1 MCQKP
6 QPSVLRRRSS
16 RRSRRL
22 TSTIFRK
29 PRSKR
34 ALTSPSEPS
43 SRSVTRDKRAATHG
57 SKMAAG
63 ASSAVAEAGDEVDEA
78 AGSVAGA
85 KSIAAGAALLGV
97 RRLQLSSP
105 CTTSGRPRRRLRATM
120 LR

>member
-1 MCQKP
+1 MFVAVGRQLTASLTVSSEEMLPSFVALLVAGTGP
-6 QPSVLRRRSS
+6 Q
-16 RRSRRL
+16 
-22 TSTIFRK
+22 
-29 PRSKR
+29 
-34 ALTSPSEPS
+34 
-43 SRSVTRDKRAATHG
+43 
-57 SKMAAG
+57 MAAG